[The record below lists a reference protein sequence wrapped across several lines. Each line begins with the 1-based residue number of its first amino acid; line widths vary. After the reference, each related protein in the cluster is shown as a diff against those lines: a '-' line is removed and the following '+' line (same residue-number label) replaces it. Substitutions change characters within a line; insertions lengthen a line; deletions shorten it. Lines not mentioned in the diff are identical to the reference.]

1 MPALRIAALASGR
14 GSNLAALLG
23 ACVDGRIDGRFVLVA
38 SDKPNCAA
46 LSLAAE
52 AGVPTLA
59 LRPAEY
65 ADRSSFDRA
74 LFDALA
80 ASGADLLVLAGYMRI
95 IHPSVLVPWAGR
107 AVNVHPSLLPLYRGL
122 HTHAQALAAGDAEHG
137 ASVHFVTAELDGGP
151 VLAQARI
158 SIGPDDT
165 EATLAAR
172 LLVHEHRLLPAV
184 VSAIASGRI
193 HWNEGE
199 PTFDGRIIHTPLT
212 LDDTGSLLDAT

>member
-14 GSNLAALLG
+14 GSNLAALIG
-23 ACVDGRIDGRFVLVA
+23 ACADGRIDGNVVLVA
-38 SDKPNCAA
+38 SDKPSCGA
-46 LSLAAE
+46 LAVAAE
-52 AGVPTLA
+52 AGVPTVA
-59 LRPAEY
+59 MRPGDY
-65 ADRSSFDRA
+65 PDRQSFDVA

-95 IHPSVLVPWAGR
+95 IDPSVLVPWAGR

-184 VSAIASGRI
+184 VEAIAAGRI
-193 HWNEGE
+193 AWNEGH
-199 PTFDGRIIHTPLT
+199 PTFDGQVIDTPLT
-212 LDDTGSLLDAT
+212 LHGKGSLDAAT